1 MIIFRSV
8 FVYRDVQLNSTKVK
22 LQDAVYPIQSMQ
34 PISGWSWFVISLA
47 ILFWIFRLFKVITHA
62 IQYWDIKKFYNTAL
76 KIMDVSLFMLVL
88 QFIPKI
94 KQYSVLV

>member
-1 MIIFRSV
+1 MLIIFYV
-8 FVYRDVQLNSTKVK
+8 GFFFYRDVQLNSTKVK
-22 LQDAVYPIQSMQ
+22 LHDAVYPLQSMQ

-76 KIMDVSLFMLVL
+76 KIMDVSLYARLWV
-88 QFIPKI
+88 
-94 KQYSVLV
+94 SVHYKM